1 MSLLGSIKRKA
12 ISWYYGEL
20 PEVPFDNGYPW
31 LGFMFQDL
39 MKDALCARKPM
50 YTWGVI
56 QGAALAKI
64 LNLTEISVLEFGV
77 AGGAGLVSLEHVS
90 EIIQSRLGI
99 GIDVYGFDTGIGHP
113 KLLDYRDQPNMLFEG
128 QLPMK
133 QQVLIN
139 ALNHASLLLGL
150 IQDTLPTFLS
160 QSPAPVAFISFDLD
174 LYSSTRDAIQLFNAP
189 YEFLLPR
196 IISYFDD
203 INGHTY
209 CDFTGERL
217 AISEF
222 NDSNEKRK
230 LSPIYDLKF
239 FVPRPYLNGYWWDS
253 FFFVHFFEHPLYNV
267 HDSINKGVYTDV
279 NGGGLR
285 APVDSDWRSRI

>member
-1 MSLLGSIKRKA
+1 MSLINFVKSKA
-12 ISWYYGEL
+12 IRLYYGEL

-31 LGFMFQDL
+31 LGFMFQEL

-64 LNLTEISVLEFGV
+64 LHFTEISVLEFGV
-77 AGGAGLVSLEHVS
+77 AGGAGLVSLEHIS
-90 EIIQSRLGI
+90 EIIQSRLGL

-113 KLLDYRDQPNMLFEG
+113 KPRDYRDQPNMWFEG

-133 QQVLIN
+133 QNVLEQ
-139 ALNHASLLLGL
+139 ALSHTSLILGL
-150 IQDTLPTFLS
+150 IKDTLPMFLS
-160 QSPAPVAFISFDLD
+160 QSPAPVAFISFDFD
-174 LYSSTRDAIQLFNAP
+174 LYSSTRDALQLFNAP
-189 YEFLLPR
+189 CERLLPR

-209 CDFTGERL
+209 SDFTGERL

-222 NDSNEKRK
+222 NCSNERRK
-230 LSPIYDLKF
+230 LSPIYNLKF
-239 FVPRPYLNGYWWDS
+239 FVPRSYLNGYWWDS
-253 FFFVHFFEHPLYNV
+253 YFYAHIFEHPLYNMP
-267 HDSINKGVYTDV
+267 DSINKGVYTDV
-279 NGGGLR
+279 EGGGIR
-285 APVDSDWRSRI
+285 APIDSDWRSRI